1 MDISELNRVNLTT
14 RLNRH
19 PWEIARA
26 YAVSFILKK
35 NSSHSQH
42 IIDIGSGDIFVLQIL
57 AKNNAAEKFSAIDN
71 AYNNEIIQ
79 HLKQQP
85 GTEKIDFYTTPDYIT
100 EQKKAGAVLF
110 LDVLEHCENDKAIL
124 SSALKPALVS
134 DDALFL
140 VTVPAYQSLYS
151 QHDDLL
157 KHYRRY
163 NRKGIN
169 AVCSSQN
176 LTVIKSGYFF
186 FSLLPARF
194 FQLIFEKTGLRKPK
208 KSIDNWNGNKIVTK
222 IISSILRADFRICY
236 ALSSIGVHLPGLSC
250 YCICKK
256 LPS

>member
-1 MDISELNRVNLTT
+1 MDISELNRVNLTQQ
-14 RLNRH
+14 LNRH

-35 NSSHSQH
+35 NSFHSQH
-42 IIDIGSGDIFVLQIL
+42 IIDVGSGDIFVLQTL
-57 AKNNAAEKFSAIDN
+57 AKNNTAERFSAIDS
-71 AYNNEIIQ
+71 AYNNKIIQ

-85 GTEKIDFYTTPDYIT
+85 GTEKIDFYTTLDDIT
-100 EQKKAGAVLF
+100 AQKKEGTVLL
-110 LDVLEHCENDKAIL
+110 LDVLEHCRNDKEVL
-124 SSALKPALVS
+124 SSAVNPALVS
-134 DDALFL
+134 EDALFL
-140 VTVPAYQSLYS
+140 ITVPAYQSLYS

-163 NRKGIN
+163 SRRNIK

-176 LTVIKSGYFF
+176 LQVIKSGYFF
-186 FSLLPARF
+186 FSLLPVRL
-194 FQLIFEKTGLRKPK
+194 FQLLLEKKGLRKPK

-222 IISSILRADFRICY
+222 IISSILQADFRICY
-236 ALSSIGVHLPGLSC
+236 ALSSIGIHLPGLSC